1 VADVRERGESVA
13 WAAYFLGMLVLLTAP
28 RWGSAYLVGFCV
40 ELLSYM
46 ALVTAWTMFSG
57 PTRYFSLATAAFFGI
72 GTYVTVYL
80 GGRIPVLACV
90 AVAAAL
96 AYLVASMVGLATLR
110 LSGLYFVMFTFGL
123 SEFLRQFVLWF
134 EGRLFRKVGRIVS
147 VPFSDLDL
155 YYALWGITAVL
166 LLSAFL
172 LRRSRLGYALR
183 AIGEDELAA
192 AHAGVNVSRVKIGVF
207 AATASAMA
215 VVGAILAPRWAY
227 VLPDM
232 AFDPT
237 RSFQVVLMAMLG
249 GIRHSYGPLLGTIP
263 LLLLYEWLYARY
275 PYPFMF
281 VLGLLLAVLVLYAPG
296 GVSGMMEGILQRA
309 EERRQEAMR
318 IRAEELGHVESG
330 EG

>member
-1 VADVRERGESVA
+1 MADLRERGGTVA
-13 WAAYFLGMLVLLTAP
+13 WAIYFLGMLILLTAP
-28 RWGSAYLVGFCV
+28 RWGSAYLVGFFV

-46 ALVTAWTMFSG
+46 ALVTAWSIFSG

-80 GGRIPVLACV
+80 GGRIPVLAC
-90 AVAAAL
+90 AAAAAVL
-96 AYLVASMVGLATLR
+96 AYLVASVVGLATLR

-155 YYALWGITAVL
+155 YYTLWVVTAIL
-166 LLSAFL
+166 LLGAFL

-183 AIGEDELAA
+183 AIGEDELAT
-192 AHAGVNVSRVKIGVF
+192 AHTGVDVSRVKIGVF
-207 AATASAMA
+207 AATTSAMA

-249 GIRHSYGPLLGTIP
+249 GIRQSYGPLLGTIP

-275 PYPFMF
+275 PYPFLF

-296 GVSGMMEGILQRA
+296 GMSGLVEGILQRA
-309 EERRQEAMR
+309 EERKHGA
-318 IRAEELGHVESG
+318 IRVQAEELPRVESS

>member
-1 VADVRERGESVA
+1 
-13 WAAYFLGMLVLLTAP
+13 MLVLFTVP
-28 RWGSAYLVGFCV
+28 RWGSAYLVGFSV

-46 ALVTAWTMFSG
+46 ALVTAWVIFSG

-80 GGRIPVLACV
+80 GGRIPVLVCAAAAAV
-90 AVAAAL
+90 LAFLVAA
-96 AYLVASMVGLATLR
+96 VVGLATLR

-134 EGRLFRKVGRIVS
+134 EGRVYRKVGRIVS
-147 VPFSDLDL
+147 VPFGDLDL

-166 LLSAFL
+166 LLCAFL
-172 LRRSRLGYALR
+172 LRGSKLGYALR
-183 AIGEDELAA
+183 AIGEDELAT
-192 AHAGVNVSRVKIGVF
+192 AHTGVDVSRVKIAVF
-207 AATASAMA
+207 AGTASAMA

-249 GIRHSYGPLLGTIP
+249 GIRKSYGPLLGTVP
-263 LLLLYEWLYARY
+263 LLILYEWLYARY
-275 PYPFMF
+275 PYPFLF
-281 VLGLLLAVLVLYAPG
+281 LLGVLLAILVLYAPG
-296 GVSGMMEGILQRA
+296 GLAGLVEGILQRA
-309 EERRQEAMR
+309 AERRQEVMR
-318 IRAEELGHVESG
+318 VRAEEIRSMESG